1 MFSALS
7 SRRISLAFAGIA
19 LVSMTAACGGSTNS
33 AFCTDAPWTK
43 AFTDYTT
50 AATAG
55 AGDLGKFNDA
65 TAKLSADLKTL
76 AGTTDGEMA
85 TALNDLATSFES
97 VKIDPNDPAA
107 AATALSG
114 VGAKMQEATTNLVK
128 ACSQ

>member
-33 AFCTDAPWTK
+33 AICTDAAWTK

-50 AATAG
+50 AATAS
-55 AGDLGKFNDA
+55 AGDPGKFNDA

-76 AGTTDGEMA
+76 AGTTDGDVA
-85 TALNDLATSFES
+85 TALNDLATSLGS
-97 VKIDPNDPAA
+97 IKIDPSDPAA

-114 VGAKMQEATTNLVK
+114 VGTKISEATANLVK
-128 ACSQ
+128 ACS

>member
-19 LVSMTAACGGSTNS
+19 LVSMTAACGGSADS
-33 AFCTDAPWTK
+33 AICTDAAWTK

-55 AGDLGKFNDA
+55 AADLGKVNDA
-65 TAKLSADLKTL
+65 TAKLSADLKAL
-76 AGTTDGEMA
+76 AGTADGDVA

-97 VKIDPNDPAA
+97 FKIDPNDPAS

-114 VGAKMQEATTNLVK
+114 VGAKMQEATTNLAK
-128 ACSQ
+128 ACS